1 MSSDWVLG
9 GSGGV
14 AASGWDAPD
23 QDARFGLFEMPAFG
37 LFGAVVAAA
46 QRGQIAFARQSAP
59 IPGDRVVQVTAGG
72 GASTAGRSAGGAAC
86 AD

>member
-1 MSSDWVLG
+1 V
-9 GSGGV
+9 
-14 AASGWDAPD
+14 PD
-23 QDARFGLFEMPAFG
+23 QDARFGLLQVPPFG
-37 LFGAVVAAA
+37 LLGAMMAPT

-72 GASTAGRSAGGAAC
+72 GASAAGPSADGAAG